1 MIGEFVSFPIWGTCS
16 TRQVL
21 SLSGLTGGLTP
32 KKKFMEQIGEDISMF
47 FFSGLLDPDEF

>member
-32 KKKFMEQIGEDISMF
+32 KKKFMEQIGEDISMC